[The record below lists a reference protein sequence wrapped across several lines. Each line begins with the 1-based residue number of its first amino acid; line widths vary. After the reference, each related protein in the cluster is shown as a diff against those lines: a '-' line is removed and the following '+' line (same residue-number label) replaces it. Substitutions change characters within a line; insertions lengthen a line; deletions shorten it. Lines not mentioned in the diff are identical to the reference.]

1 MNSLTRRS
9 FVKSVGLGAGLSSLP
24 SAAVALETSGLP
36 DVPLPEALSRQ
47 GELRFR
53 QVHLDFHTSPLIAG
67 VGADF
72 DANEFVQ
79 VLKEA
84 SVNSINIFAK
94 CHHGMAYYPTKVG
107 VMHPSLKFDLLGEMI
122 EACHKAD
129 ILTPVYY
136 TIMWD
141 QYAAMQHSD
150 WRVLDKH
157 GKDDGAEPLEA
168 GWVRVCPNTPYLDY
182 VAAQSEEIA
191 RNYEAD
197 GFWFD
202 ILEYSSFGCF
212 CPYCMR
218 EREKLGLDS
227 SKQEDRVKHAERV
240 IDRTLDRLSSAVK
253 PYRPRATVFFNGQVR
268 VGMRPLLKYY
278 TQVEVESLPGGQ
290 WGYGHFA
297 VMSRYVRNLGLDY
310 LGMDGRFHRSWGD
323 FGGLRNQAAL
333 DYECFRML
341 AQAGKCSVGDQM
353 HPRGK
358 LVKPVYDLIGRTYRS
373 VAEKEPWCVGA
384 KAVTEIGFLSTAGSH
399 VPAAVAQS
407 DHGVTNMLEQLHH
420 QFDALDRESDFTRY
434 RLIILPD
441 SHRFDDELQG
451 KVSAYLASGGKVILS
466 HESGLDPAGQRFALP
481 ELGLEYVGPS
491 PTQGNKGDYFEALED
506 LSEGIPPTVYFTY
519 ASGLLVKAAPGTTTL
534 ARLWKPYFDRNYLHF
549 SSHRQ
554 TAYDQPT
561 EHVAVAQKGQ
571 IIYISFPVFRAYA
584 ENSYLMQKR
593 LVRNCI
599 RRLLPDPLVKTD
611 APSTAEISVT
621 EQKGRRIVHLLHYPA
636 ERRCPDLDIVED
648 VIPLSNLKLELRMD
662 KAPQKVYLAPQRQS
676 LKVDYANRYAQVVV
690 PSVQGHQMI
699 VLEV

>member
-1 MNSLTRRS
+1 MNSLSRRS
-9 FVKSVGLGAGLSSLP
+9 FVKSVGLGAGLASLP
-24 SAAVALETSGLP
+24 SLASGSETGANP
-36 DVPLPEALSRQ
+36 DVPLLRSPSSK

-53 QVHLDFHTSPLIAG
+53 QVHLDFHTSPLITD

-72 DANEFVQ
+72 DADEFVH

-107 VMHPSLKFDLLGEMI
+107 VMHPGLKFDLLGKMI

-150 WRVLDKH
+150 WRVLDEN
-157 GKDDGAEPLEA
+157 GRDDGAGPLEA

-182 VAAQSEEIA
+182 VVAQSEEIA
-191 RNYEAD
+191 RNYEVD

-202 ILEYSSFGCF
+202 ILEYSPFGCF
-212 CPYCMR
+212 CPSCMR
-218 EREKLGLDS
+218 DREKLGLDS
-227 SKQEDRVKHAERV
+227 SKQEGRIKHSEMV
-240 IDRTLDRLSSAVK
+240 LDRTLDRLSSAVK
-253 PYRPRATVFFNGQVR
+253 PYRPHATIFFNGQVR

-278 TQVEVESLPGGQ
+278 TQVEIESLPGGG

-310 LGMDGRFHRSWGD
+310 LGMDARFQRSWGD

-353 HPRGK
+353 HPRGR
-358 LVKPVYDLIGRTYRS
+358 LVKPVYELIGRTYRS
-373 VAEKEPWCVGA
+373 VAEKEPWCTGA
-384 KAVTEIGFLSTAGSH
+384 KAVTEIGFLSTANFH
-399 VPAAVAQS
+399 VPVAVAHT
-407 DHGVTNMLEQLHH
+407 DHGVTNMLAELHH
-420 QFDALDRESDFTRY
+420 QFDTLDRDSDFAGY
-434 RLIILPD
+434 KLIILPD
-441 SHRFDDELQG
+441 SHRFDEELER
-451 KVSAYLASGGKVILS
+451 KVSAYLQSGGKLILS
-466 HESGLDPAGQRFALP
+466 HESGLDPEDKTFALP

-491 PTQGNKGDYFEALED
+491 PTQGNKGDYIEVLPD
-506 LSEGIPPTVYFTY
+506 LSDGIPPMVHFTY
-519 ASGLLVKAAPGTTTL
+519 ACGAIVKAAPGTATL

-561 EHVAVAQKGQ
+561 EYAAVAQKGP
-571 IIYISFPVFRAYA
+571 IIYISFPVFSSYA
-584 ENSYLMQKR
+584 ENSYLVQKL

-599 RRLLPDPLVKTD
+599 GRLLLDPLIKTD

-621 EQKGRRIVHLLHYPA
+621 EQKEQRIVHLLHYPA
-636 ERRCPDLDIVED
+636 QRRCPDLDIVED
-648 VIPLSNLKLELRMD
+648 VIPLSNVRLGLRME
-662 KAPQKVYLAPQRQS
+662 KVPRKVYLAPQRQS
-676 LKVDYANRYAQVVV
+676 LKFEYAGGYAEVVV
-690 PSVQGHQMI
+690 PSVRGHQM
-699 VLEV
+699 VVFET